1 MLFEQDF
8 VERPL
13 NTLGRDLVIGDLHGQ
28 LDRLHRLL
36 DWVEFDM
43 SRSKRNLRSSGSQ
56 NASG

>member
-13 NTLGRDLVIGDLHGQ
+13 NTRGRDLVVGALHGQ
-28 LDRLHRLL
+28 LDRLRRLL

-43 SRSKRNLRSSGSQ
+43 GLGKRNLRSLGSQ